1 MYVKYIEGSCQGVID
16 VKINFEAQLFREITE
31 VRAYNIQTLIGNVGG
46 YIGLFLGFSLKE
58 MPRALLS
65 LLKKTHIRAKKLLS

>member
-1 MYVKYIEGSCQGVID
+1 MYIEGVCDGVID

-31 VRAYNIQTLIGNVGG
+31 VPAYTIHTLIGNVGG

-58 MPRALLS
+58 MPRAILS
-65 LLKKTHIRAKKLLS
+65 LIKNAHNKATKLIF